1 MSVTASA
8 SAQLAQLKAA
18 GLYRSNQQLAARQGH
33 QVSLNGESVTL
44 FCSNDYLGLSQHPAV
59 TSALKAG
66 ADQWG
71 AGAGA
76 AHLISGHSAAHA
88 ELEAEFAAFMG
99 YESALL
105 FSTGYMANL
114 GVITANC
121 GRRDVVLQDKLNHA
135 SLLDGCKL
143 AGAKLSRY
151 QHADVDS
158 LNKKAQSEQP
168 KLIASDGVFSMD
180 GDIAPLSQLAN
191 TARQTGSLLL
201 IDDAHGFGVL
211 GPEGRGSVAAAELT
225 ADDVPLQLV
234 TLGKAAGVFG
244 AVLLGN
250 KDLIELCVNK
260 ARSYIYTTAMPP
272 ALASAS
278 LAALQLIRSE
288 AQLRASLQQNI
299 ARFKQG
305 ATQLGFDLMLSDTAI
320 QPLRLAGNDKVLAAS
335 QALLKK
341 GFLVSAIRSP
351 TVAQGSERLRI
362 TLSADHQASDIDQL
376 LTALAE
382 VIKGLNPIP

>member
-1 MSVTASA
+1 MSVVATAN
-8 SAQLAQLKAA
+8 AQLAQLKAA
-18 GLYRSNQQLAARQGH
+18 GLYRSNHNLTARQGH
-33 QVSLNGESVTL
+33 QVTLNGKAVTL

-59 TSALKAG
+59 VKALKDS

-71 AGAGA
+71 VGAGA
-76 AHLISGHSAAHA
+76 AHLISGHNRPHA
-88 ELEAEFAAFMG
+88 ELETAFAEFMG

-114 GVITANC
+114 GVITALC
-121 GRRDVVLQDKLNHA
+121 GRHDVVLQDRLNHA

-151 QHADVDS
+151 RHADTAS
-158 LNKKAQSEQP
+158 LMAKAAQQQP

-180 GDIAPLSQLAN
+180 GDLAPLVDLAK

-211 GPEGRGSVAAAELT
+211 GPQGRGCVAATGLSSH
-225 ADDVPLQLV
+225 DVPLQLI

-244 AVLLGN
+244 AMLLGS
-250 KDLIELCVNK
+250 KDLIELCLNK

-272 ALASAS
+272 ALATASA
-278 LAALQLIRSE
+278 AALSLIRNDTV
-288 AQLRASLQQNI
+288 LRPKLQQNI
-299 ARFKQG
+299 ALFKRAAQ
-305 ATQLGFDLMLSDTAI
+305 QRGFALMPSDTAI
-320 QPLRLAGNDKVLAAS
+320 QPLLIPGNEQVLAAS
-335 QALLKK
+335 QALLAK

-351 TVAQGSERLRI
+351 TVANGSERLRI
-362 TLSADHQASDIDQL
+362 TLSADHEASDIEQL
-376 LTALAE
+376 IDALTTVLKDSAST
-382 VIKGLNPIP
+382 